1 MTIADVIQI
10 ILGVLSLIATVAVSV
25 VIARVETKRAK
36 RQHTEAIQQQVKE
49 FAMDNESEIDYLPL
63 CVFANAVSPYAA
75 NKRQIYNRFNRCT
88 EEVQIE
94 ILRHQ
99 NIPIGL
105 IKDKNVLD
113 ECLDSFDEQA
123 LATEL
128 WERSWLYEGGKY
140 FHRAIDYYREMAVDD
155 DNPHIFEIPRLNESL
170 AKAFPDFKADLTLYM
185 DRYLEFVLRDQDDTK
200 DLPEKLPQ
208 IPPFTAI
215 DSFVGVDNCDESTL
229 CFWMMRFIT
238 SGCLAFWHHKLVAD
252 RDADWRQLSIGDG
265 VIETYED
272 MYYDTLLLLY
282 TTYANIKEHR

>member
-1 MTIADVIQI
+1 MTSADIIQI
-10 ILGVLSLIATVAVSV
+10 IIGVLSLIATVAVSV

-36 RQHTEAIQQQVKE
+36 RQHAEAIQQQVKE
-49 FAMDNESEIDYLPL
+49 FVIDNQSEIDYLPL

-75 NKRQIYNRFNRCT
+75 NQRQIYNRFNRCK

-94 ILRHQ
+94 ILRNQ

-105 IKDKNVLD
+105 IKDKSVLD
-113 ECLDSFDEQA
+113 KCLDAFDKQA
-123 LATEL
+123 LETEL

-140 FHRAIDYYREMAVDD
+140 FHRALDYYREMEVDD
-155 DNPHIFEIPRLNESL
+155 YNPHIFEIPRLNESL

-200 DLPEKLPQ
+200 DSPEKLPQ
-208 IPPFTAI
+208 IPPFTVI
-215 DSFVGVDNCDESTL
+215 DSLVGAGSCHEPIL
-229 CFWMMRFIT
+229 CFWIMRFII

-252 RDADWRQLSIGDG
+252 RDADWRQLNIGDG

-272 MYYDTLLLLY
+272 MYYDTLMMLY
-282 TTYANIKEHR
+282 TTYANIKEEN